1 MSTTINFTTVT
12 DSIAA
17 LTITGVT
24 VKDSDQIPQAIGS
37 GYNVLCPRPDNF
49 ITGLSITPD
58 EVSKQLLRVRYTL
71 NYQYFHSRI
80 AAKLFDSYAGML
92 AKLALIIKA
101 FANDTTLS
109 GALDSGAPSIGR
121 LGPTMD
127 AAGNKYHG
135 CELSIQITQFLEV

>member
-1 MSTTINFTTVT
+1 MTTTINFTTVT

-17 LTITGVT
+17 LSISGVT
-24 VKDSDQIPQAIGS
+24 VKDSDQIPQAIGA
-37 GYNVLCPRPDNF
+37 GYKVLCPRPDNF

-58 EVSKQLLRVRYTL
+58 EVSKQLLRLRYTL

-80 AAKLFDSYAGML
+80 GAKLFDSYSAML
-92 AKLALIIKA
+92 GKLALILVA
-101 FANDTTLS
+101 FANDATLS
-109 GALDSGAPSIGR
+109 GAIDNGAPSVGR

-135 CELSIQITQFLEV
+135 CELSMQITQFLEV